1 MLKDLNLKTIKLI
14 TNNPKKIEFI
24 EESGIKIEERIP
36 AITKINKFNENYLQM
51 KKDYMGHI
59 L

>member
-36 AITKINKFNENYLQM
+36 AITKINK
-51 KKDYMGHI
+51 
-59 L
+59 

>member
-1 MLKDLNLKTIKLI
+1 MKLI

-24 EESGIKIEERIP
+24 EECGIKIEERIP